1 MTGQGTTMQKSVEVE
16 YWVVDDDGALTEPG
30 ALTDVS
36 EYVEPEFVGPLFELK
51 TPPCETCDDLRR
63 TFVDQLSE
71 VLSVADELGK
81 HLVPLG
87 TPIDGD
93 SIERRPGERGRIQER
108 VIGPKFAYAK
118 HCAGTHLHFE
128 KRNVT
133 DQLNVLIGLDPALA
147 LLNSSP
153 YFRGERIANGAR
165 AYLYRKKC
173 YEEFPAHGQLW
184 AYVDTVA
191 QWERRLDRRY
201 DEFREAAVEAGI
213 DGEAVDANF
222 TPDDVVWTPIRLRD
236 SMPTVEWRSPD
247 AALPSQI
254 LRLVDEVDA
263 VMEQLHHANVHVEGR
278 TGEVTDDEITLP
290 EFDAVCDLAAKA
302 MVDGLDSPDVSAYL
316 ERMGFDVPG
325 YDPISMRLQAEGS
338 DHVGAGEAREIR
350 LRYADELERDV
361 EGLLQTA

>member
-1 MTGQGTTMQKSVEVE
+1 MQKSVEVE
-16 YWVVDDDGALTEPG
+16 YWVVDDDGALAEPG

-36 EYVEPEFVGPLFELK
+36 ENVEPEFVGPLFELK
-51 TPPCETCDDLRR
+51 TPPSETCADLRS

-71 VLSVADELGK
+71 VLSVADDLGK

-93 SIERRPGERGRIQER
+93 SIERRPGTRGEIQEA

-128 KRNVT
+128 KRNVV

-173 YEEFPAHGQLW
+173 YEEFPDHGQLW
-184 AYVDTVA
+184 DYVDTVA

-201 DEFREAAVEAGI
+201 EEFREAAIEAGVE
-213 DGEAVDANF
+213 GEAVDATF
-222 TPDDVVWTPIRLRD
+222 SPDDVVWTPIRLRD

-263 VMEQLHHANVHVEGR
+263 VMERLHHTNVRIEGEK
-278 TGEVTDDEITLP
+278 GEVTDDAITLP
-290 EFDAVCDLAAKA
+290 AFEAVRDLADEA
-302 MVDGLDSPDVSAYL
+302 MLHGLDSPDVGAYL
-316 ERMGFDVPG
+316 ERMGFDVGG
-325 YDPISMRLQAEGS
+325 YDPISTRLQSEGS
-338 DHVGAGEAREIR
+338 DRVGTGEAREIR
-350 LRYADELERDV
+350 LRYAEELERDV
-361 EGLLQTA
+361 EALLQAA